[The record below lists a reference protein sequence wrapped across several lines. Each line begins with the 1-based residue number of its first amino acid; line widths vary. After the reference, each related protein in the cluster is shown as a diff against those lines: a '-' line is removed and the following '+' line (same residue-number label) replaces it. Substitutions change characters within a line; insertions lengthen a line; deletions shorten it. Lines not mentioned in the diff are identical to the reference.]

1 MSFVD
6 TRYVKPAPT
15 LSGTKAIRGNPLD
28 VFERLC
34 IAENYDFE
42 RINMGELHLTLS
54 SLWCDHDVS
63 LTWNRKDEIIQ
74 LFLLF
79 EGRIPGG
86 KTDDICRLMSLLNER
101 LKAGHFDFYNKN
113 GTLVYRNTLSLS
125 GGAMFKTEQAMNLL
139 ALALAGAECGYP
151 ACQYVAWAGKSPED
165 AVTTAL
171 IDLSKQA

>member
-6 TRYVKPAPT
+6 TRCVRPAPT

-34 IAENYDFE
+34 VAENYDFE
-42 RINMGELHLTLS
+42 RVMGGELHLTLVS
-54 SLWCDHDVS
+54 MWCNHDVS
-63 LTWNRKDEIIQ
+63 LTWNAKDEIIQ

-86 KTDDICRLMSLLNER
+86 RTDDICRLMSLLNER
-101 LKAGHFDFYNKN
+101 LTAGHFDYWDKN

-125 GGAMFKTEQAMNLL
+125 GGAIFKTEQAMNLL
-139 ALALAGAECGYP
+139 ALALDGAQRGYP

-165 AVTTAL
+165 AVTSAL
-171 IDLSKQA
+171 IDLSKQV